1 MKYED
6 IKFFSERCEEHPD
19 HQTGMVSHQ
28 MIQDRLSEEVDELRA
43 YIESQLAQPE
53 QEPVAIRYDFD
64 GYGYKYMDSGSGS
77 DWQKRVQGEL
87 LYTAPPQI
95 KVGCAECGVG
105 GGHALYCV
113 ECAEK
118 FVGLENENRSIL
130 IRTLKW
136 CEDLLREAG
145 HDEAV
150 SDVQDCI
157 MQLRKSQNK

>member
-6 IKFFSERCEEHPD
+6 IKFFSERCEEHHD
-19 HQTGMVSHQ
+19 HQTGIISHQ

-53 QEPVAIRYDFD
+53 QEPVAIRYDYD
-64 GYGYKYMDSGSGS
+64 GYGYQYIDFGSGS
-77 DWQKRVQGEL
+77 DWQKRVQGEP

-95 KVGCAECGVG
+95 EVGCAECGAG

-113 ECAEK
+113 TCAEK

-150 SDVQDCI
+150 NEVQDCI
-157 MQLRKSQNK
+157 MQLRKAQEK

>member
-77 DWQKRVQGEL
+77 DWQKRVQGEP
-87 LYTAPPQI
+87 LYTTPKI
-95 KVGCAECGVG
+95 EVGCAECGVN

-150 SDVQDCI
+150 NEVQDCI
-157 MQLRKSQNK
+157 MLLRKSQNK

>member
-1 MKYED
+1 MILITKKGTKQMND
-6 IKFFSERCEEHPD
+6 LIERLRSGDGTSPD
-19 HQTGMVSHQ
+19 H
-28 MIQDRLSEEVDELRA
+28 ELLLEA
-43 YIESQLAQPE
+43 ADALEALAQPE
-53 QEPVAIRYDFD
+53 QEPVAVRYDFD
-64 GYGYKYMDSGSGS
+64 GYGYQYIDSGSGS
-77 DWQKRVQGEL
+77 DWQTRVQGEP

-95 KVGCAECGVG
+95 KVGCAECGVN

-118 FVGLENENRSIL
+118 FVGLENRSIL

-150 SDVQDCI
+150 NEVQDCI
-157 MQLRKSQNK
+157 MQLRKAQEK